1 MRPLPKILTST
12 AALAVIATLLAGCGE
27 SESGSASR
35 PAPSSADFPS
45 SDGRTLE
52 ELLAEAE
59 PSDLVASPAGQ
70 VFDKGANRY
79 PFGVFTVGREQVAD
93 AEVAMYFARGPKG
106 EATGPFPARVESLTT
121 DPAFVAKTTASDPD
135 AATVAYTVPRV
146 RFDGDGEWR
155 VLAMIRVG
163 DSVEATRV
171 PSLVVGD
178 FPKVPDAGE
187 KAPSIHTPTVDDV
200 GDVNEIETR
209 IPPDTMHEIDYADA
223 YGERPI
229 VLMFATPALCQSRVC
244 GPVVDIQEQVAS
256 ELRDEAAFIHMEVYE
271 DNDPNR
277 GLRPQLKAFHLPTEP
292 WVFVLDEEGVIST
305 RIEGPVSVED
315 LERAVRGAL

>member
-1 MRPLPKILTST
+1 
-12 AALAVIATLLAGCGE
+12 
-27 SESGSASR
+27 
-35 PAPSSADFPS
+35 
-45 SDGRTLE
+45 LE
-52 ELLAEAE
+52 ELVADVE
-59 PSDLVASPAGQ
+59 PSNVVVSPAGQ

-93 AEVAMYFARGPKG
+93 AEVALYFARGSTG
-106 EATGPFPARVESLTT
+106 EAAGPFPARVESLTT

-135 AATVAYTVPRV
+135 TATVAYTVPEV
-146 RFDGDGEWR
+146 RFDRDGEWQ
-155 VLAMIRVG
+155 VLAMVHNG

-178 FPKVPDAGE
+178 FPKVPDIGE
-187 KAPSIHTPTVDDV
+187 KAPLIQTPTVDDV
-200 GDVNEIETR
+200 GAISEIETR

-229 VLMFATPALCQSRVC
+229 VLMFATPALCQTRVC

-256 ELRDEAAFIHMEVYE
+256 ELRDQAAFIHMEVYE

-292 WVFVLDEEGVIST
+292 WVFVVDKDGVISA
-305 RIEGPVSVED
+305 RIEGPVGVEE